1 MKKFYFLVAA
11 VCILFCF
18 VGCNKSIH
26 FETVAELET
35 SFYLNQPQV
44 PFFSLYQDY
53 GYAKEKILFEPQGVK
68 YEFEALDESIQKN
81 TVSNALK
88 FTKEG
93 SFLLQGTIKVLN
105 LPYKVPFK
113 KEVLITKEVLKDCPI
128 AGPALV
134 YSDDV
139 DGKTITYKLPLTFGE
154 VSWVSNDTSVAE
166 ITSNGGVAIFKKI
179 GTVEFT
185 ATLSHETYACTKT
198 LSVEVKKSL
207 PRFDFLRITKTDNAG
222 LSVEEYVATFD
233 GANYEF
239 VVAPADFALTNLI
252 LSHAEGGASLLE
264 ISSPITPASG
274 GSCSFKKSIFG
285 TEENFV
291 YPIVFKKA
299 K

>member
-1 MKKFYFLVAA
+1 MKKNYFLFVV

-18 VGCNKSIH
+18 IGCNKSIH

-35 SFYLNQPQV
+35 TFYLNQPQV

-53 GYAKEKILFEPQGVK
+53 GYAKEKILFEMQGVK
-68 YEFEALDESIQKN
+68 YELEALDESIQRN
-81 TVSNALK
+81 IVSNALK

-113 KEVLITKEVLKDCPI
+113 KEVLVTKEVIKDCPI
-128 AGPALV
+128 VGPAVV
-134 YSDDV
+134 YSDNV
-139 DGKTITYKLPLTFGE
+139 DGETLTYKLPLTFGE
-154 VSWVSNDTSVAE
+154 VSWVSSDTSVAE
-166 ITSNGGVAIFKKI
+166 ITSNGGVATFKRI
-179 GTVEFT
+179 GSVEFT

-198 LSVEVKKSL
+198 LLVEVKKTV

-222 LSVEEYVATFD
+222 LSVDEYVATFD

-239 VVAPADFALTNLI
+239 IVAPADFALTNLI
-252 LSHAEGGASLLE
+252 LSHAGGGANFQG
-264 ISSPITPASG
+264 ISSPISPANG
-274 GSCSFKKSIFG
+274 GFCSFKKSIFG